1 MITATDKMISILLFT
16 KVQRGGAVIT
26 NVMVCNIHCIQ
37 VICVVDVPGTLIVND
52 EPAYTGLAP
61 GQFVGLDLVENM
73 YLGGVPNFQ
82 TIPRAA
88 GFNQGFVGM
97 SEVISRN
104 LFSQDLCV
112 CQNLFD
118 RICFQRI
125 FM

>member
-1 MITATDKMISILLFT
+1 M
-16 KVQRGGAVIT
+16 
-26 NVMVCNIHCIQ
+26 
-37 VICVVDVPGTLIVND
+37 CVVDVPGTLIVND

-112 CQNLFD
+112 CQNLFH
-118 RICFQRI
+118 RINFISQNLFSKDLCVGQNLFHI
-125 FM
+125 LYF

>member
-1 MITATDKMISILLFT
+1 M
-16 KVQRGGAVIT
+16 
-26 NVMVCNIHCIQ
+26 
-37 VICVVDVPGTLIVND
+37 CVVDVPGTLIVND

-97 SEVISRN
+97 SEFISRN
-104 LFSQDLCV
+104 LFSKDLCV
-112 CQNLFD
+112 CQNLFHILYFQKICVYV
-118 RICFQRI
+118 RIYFTELISFHRIYFQRI
-125 FM
+125 CV